1 MEQFES
7 QFLSD
12 EPGANKVAVKNLT
25 KAITLEFRKMT
36 VNCPDWY
43 VPCFIRNV
51 AGIDCQN

>member
-7 QFLSD
+7 EFLSD
-12 EPGANKVAVKNLT
+12 EPGADKTAVKNLT

-43 VPCFIRNV
+43 VSYFMRNC
-51 AGIDCQN
+51 G